1 MEIPRYTPAQQSSLD
16 LPEIFVQGS
25 SPSDPYRSSSRSI
38 NYSSRFA
45 PATSAKPM
53 SIPNLRDPPPPPPL
67 PPPKYPHLNND
78 DGSGEPDLAWQ
89 WENSRQENS
98 WKGPSPSIN
107 PGSSLYGSFAS
118 GGKSL
123 IDERPDTKRRGSS
136 ASTIKSISGVDA
148 RRDAYPRI
156 DEGYASLSG
165 TSFGSNS

>member
-1 MEIPRYTPAQQSSLD
+1 MEIPRYTPAQQSSLE

-45 PATSAKPM
+45 PAASAKPM
-53 SIPNLRDPPPPPPL
+53 SIPGLRDPPPPPPL
-67 PPPKYPHLNND
+67 PPPRVLHLNND
-78 DGSGEPDLAWQ
+78 DGSQEPDVAWL
-89 WENSRQENS
+89 WENSRQEQS

-118 GGKSL
+118 GGKSV

-148 RRDAYPRI
+148 RRNAYPRI